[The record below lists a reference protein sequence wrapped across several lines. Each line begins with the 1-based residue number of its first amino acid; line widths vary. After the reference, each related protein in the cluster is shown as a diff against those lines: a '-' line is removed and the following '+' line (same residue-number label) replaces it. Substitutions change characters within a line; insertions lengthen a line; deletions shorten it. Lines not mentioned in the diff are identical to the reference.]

1 MWALQD
7 FISISKAH
15 DRRGYCHHIPHDSF
29 DRSLKLAMSMNWPV
43 LIYASRNVPKRVL
56 SAYNTAGH
64 RPATFTA
71 NVSGDQA
78 TVDVGDATLNGGT

>member
-1 MWALQD
+1 
-7 FISISKAH
+7 
-15 DRRGYCHHIPHDSF
+15 
-29 DRSLKLAMSMNWPV
+29 MSMNWPA